1 MSSSLHDPSAP
12 VSLLE
17 PERPYRG
24 LTPYSEDDAALFFG
38 REQECDIVIAN
49 MMASRLTLLYGASGV
64 GKTSLLRAGVL
75 HELQMSSRRNLADY
89 GAPEFV
95 AVYFNRW
102 SADPVTA
109 LTRSIHESVAV
120 GMGGQAKEPQTGSAG
135 LVETLQRWTTTLD
148 ADLLIIL
155 DQFEEYFL
163 YDQDDGGDAG
173 FAGEFIH
180 AVNRTDLRVSFLV
193 TIREDALARL
203 DRFKGRL
210 PNLFGNYL
218 RTSHLDSAAARAAIE
233 KPLEAFNRLVAGD
246 EPFTA
251 EPELVQLLLDQVR
264 IGKVVLGTA
273 GRGMVE
279 KAADQDVGHG
289 IETPYLQLV
298 LTRLWHEEVAAG
310 SHRLRV
316 ETLRRLGGAQQ
327 IVHSHLNE
335 ALRAL
340 PARQQD
346 VAAEIFHHLVTPSGT
361 KIAHTARDL
370 AGLAELPEVEV
381 TSVLGE
387 LSAGDVRILRPVP
400 PPAGQPRAE
409 PGYEILHDVLAPAVL
424 DWRASHVVAQAAEER
439 LRQARRRLRRVG
451 GVATALG
458 ILLIAAVAF
467 AILAFYQG
475 HQANAERQR
484 ALALTRLAT
493 SRQLITQASAAL
505 EDDPRAALLL
515 GIAAQRIHNDAETRA
530 SLVNGLTATHY
541 AGTLY
546 GHHGTV
552 NEVAI
557 SPVGRTLATAS
568 DDRTVLLWDLTDPVH
583 PARIGPPLTGHHDK
597 VASVTFSPDGRT
609 LATGSTDKTV
619 LLWDLTDQ
627 AHPARLGR
635 PLTGHRGVVWSLA
648 FSPDG
653 RTLAS
658 ASADHTIL
666 LWDVRHP
673 AHPVRLG
680 RPLTGH
686 QDIVAGVAFSPD
698 GRTLASAST
707 DHTVLLWDVR
717 DRTRPSTIG
726 KPLAGHRDALHSVAF
741 SPDGRTLAST
751 SSDTTAILW
760 DVHDRAHPSQIGKPL
775 AGHHGAVFS
784 AAFTR
789 DGRIMVT
796 GSHDT
801 TAIVWDLTDRAHPGR
816 VSRRLTGHRDAVTG
830 VAFSPDGRT
839 LASSSDDSTAIV
851 WDLTDRPHPVRLGP
865 PLKGHQQP
873 VAAMAFSPDGR
884 TLATGSDDKTVLLW
898 DLRDR
903 THPVRLGPPLIGH
916 DDAVTAV
923 AFSPD
928 GRTLATGSD
937 DKTVLLWDLRDRTHP
952 VRLGLPLREHHQ
964 GVSAVAFS
972 PDGRTLASGSDDQTV
987 LLWDLSDRTQPL
999 RLGGPLAGHGAGVS
1013 AVAFSPDGQ
1022 TLASGSDDQTVLLW
1036 DLDRLSRLR
1045 NPVAYAC
1052 ALTGR
1057 GLDQQEWAD
1066 YIPGLPYENTCP
1078 ASR

>member
-673 AHPVRLG
+673 AHPARLGRPLTGHRGVVYTVAFSPDGRTLASASADHTILLWDVRHPAHPARLG

-726 KPLAGHRDALHSVAF
+726 KPLAGHRDAVHSVAF

-751 SSDTTAILW
+751 SADTTAILW

-801 TAIVWDLTDRAHPGR
+801 TAIVWDLTDRAHP
-816 VSRRLTGHRDAVTG
+816 
-830 VAFSPDGRT
+830 
-839 LASSSDDSTAIV
+839 
-851 WDLTDRPHPVRLGP
+851 VRLGP

-873 VAAMAFSPDGR
+873 VAAM
-884 TLATGSDDKTVLLW
+884 
-898 DLRDR
+898 
-903 THPVRLGPPLIGH
+903 
-916 DDAVTAV
+916 

>member
-609 LATGSTDKTV
+609 LA
-619 LLWDLTDQ
+619 
-627 AHPARLGR
+627 
-635 PLTGHRGVVWSLA
+635 
-648 FSPDG
+648 
-653 RTLAS
+653 S

-680 RPLTGH
+680 RPLTG

-726 KPLAGHRDALHSVAF
+726 KPLAGHRDAVHSVAF

-751 SSDTTAILW
+751 SADTTAILW

-801 TAIVWDLTDRAHPGR
+801 TAIVWDLTDR
-816 VSRRLTGHRDAVTG
+816 
-830 VAFSPDGRT
+830 
-839 LASSSDDSTAIV
+839 
-851 WDLTDRPHPVRLGP
+851 PHPVRLGP

-903 THPVRLGPPLIGH
+903 P
-916 DDAVTAV
+916 
-923 AFSPD
+923 
-928 GRTLATGSD
+928 
-937 DKTVLLWDLRDRTHP
+937 HP